1 MKFDNR
7 FRKRQSEPGT
17 LMLAVENRVDAV
29 ERLQHQRD
37 ILGTHAYSIISDA
50 DAQPGRVDLA

>member
-7 FRKRQSEPGT
+7 FRKRQSEPGA

-29 ERLQHQRD
+29 EWLQHQRD
-37 ILGTHAYSIISDA
+37 ILGSHAYSIISDS